1 MSPGVGLQRRLT
13 RDRNSEVRT
22 SRNSEIN
29 GPALILTETPHE
41 IRRANLD

>member
-1 MSPGVGLQRRLT
+1 MSPGVGLQRRLA

-22 SRNSEIN
+22 SRNSEVN
-29 GPALILTETPHE
+29 GPALIQTETPHE